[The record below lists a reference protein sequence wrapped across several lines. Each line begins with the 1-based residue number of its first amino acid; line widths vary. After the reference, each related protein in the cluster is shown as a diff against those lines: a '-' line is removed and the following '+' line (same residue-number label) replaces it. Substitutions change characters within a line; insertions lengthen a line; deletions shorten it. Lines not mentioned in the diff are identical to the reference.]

1 MSARDRIL
9 SAVRAGLGGQRQD
22 SAAIAAQA
30 VALLAAPD
38 EIRPRL
44 VAATLVESFCEK
56 ATALGTTI
64 DRVAGLDAVPEAV
77 GRYLATH
84 GLPPAVALQQA
95 PELAGLSWGEV
106 QPHAS
111 IAPDEAAA
119 VGLARWGVAESG
131 SVALHSGPDSPV
143 LLAFLPLHHMV
154 VLPVEG
160 ILPHLEDYA
169 AVIDG
174 EGRPPRNA
182 ILITGPSGTTDIE
195 GSYVRGAHGPGFVHI
210 VLVDGPMHTMSH
222 RREASTRSAPN

>member
-1 MSARDRIL
+1 MTARPRTVARMTALSLVLTAGTAGAASLRDLPTEVLCDLIDDAEAPETEHPERARVLSLLTEDQRATVRAQVAAAMGSLWPNAGADATDELRRLARDT
-9 SAVRAGLGGQRQD
+9 SDNVRV
-22 SAAIAAQA
+22 S
-30 VALLAAPD
+30 
-38 EIRPRL
+38 
-44 VAATLVESFCEK
+44 
-56 ATALGTTI
+56 
-64 DRVAGLDAVPEAV
+64 
-77 GRYLATH
+77 
-84 GLPPAVALQQA
+84 
-95 PELAGLSWGEV
+95 
-106 QPHAS
+106 
-111 IAPDEAAA
+111 AA